1 MIKIDLIN
9 FTPLSSFIGGLLIGL
24 AVIIFFISTGRLV
37 GVSGIAN
44 NLLTRSSNRLINAL
58 FVLGLI
64 LGPLIFMFFSKNP
77 IPFIVTN
84 SIPIIIIGGLLVGI
98 GTKIGSGC
106 TSGHGVSGISRLSI
120 RSIIATMLF
129 ICSAIITVLLF
140 SYVGLN

>member
-64 LGPLIFMFFSKNP
+64 L
-77 IPFIVTN
+77 
-84 SIPIIIIGGLLVGI
+84 
-98 GTKIGSGC
+98 
-106 TSGHGVSGISRLSI
+106 
-120 RSIIATMLF
+120 
-129 ICSAIITVLLF
+129 
-140 SYVGLN
+140 

>member
-1 MIKIDLIN
+1 MIKIDLVN
-9 FTPLSSFIGGLLIGL
+9 FTPISSFIGGLLIGL

-44 NLLTRSSNRLINAL
+44 NLLTRSSNRVINAL

-77 IPFIVTN
+77 IPFSVTN

-129 ICSAIITVLLF
+129 IFSAIITVLLF
-140 SYVGLN
+140 NYVGLN

>member
-1 MIKIDLIN
+1 MIKIDLVN